1 MASILTGDIA
11 EQRRVEEPFTSVPQG
26 AQLTSGHTSEDISAS
41 MITAVDDGKLLVPS
55 TSSCWEV
62 IELIE
67 NFAEVAGVQDG
78 QLCYQLTPKSLG
90 DAFSRG
96 QSPVSLLQLLREV
109 AKQTSGSIH
118 SRNTRQE
125 SRPVEQMLKRLEQ
138 RIANY
143 GRIRLYTDASLLE
156 VADTAVLRELS
167 ALTSIDEQVV
177 HTVHPTLMILKKQG
191 GERLVEEL
199 KRRGQVPLLHHEVE

>member
-1 MASILTGDIA
+1 
-11 EQRRVEEPFTSVPQG
+11 
-26 AQLTSGHTSEDISAS
+26 
-41 MITAVDDGKLLVPS
+41 
-55 TSSCWEV
+55 
-62 IELIE
+62 
-67 NFAEVAGVQDG
+67 
-78 QLCYQLTPKSLG
+78 
-90 DAFSRG
+90 
-96 QSPVSLLQLLREV
+96 
-109 AKQTSGSIH
+109 
-118 SRNTRQE
+118 
-125 SRPVEQMLKRLEQ
+125 MLKRLEQ